1 MCQSTSLELKQFHYM
16 MLKWEWKVKWK
27 CSSLVS
33 DSSRPHEL
41 QPTRLLCLW
50 NSPGKNTGVDCHSLL
65 QGIFPTQGSNPR
77 LLHCRQILYS
87 LSHLGSH
94 LIVSKALSN
103 WTPDSLSRNFMFTV
117 QQEHSGLFQFT
128 ELANCLFSLRAFELI
143 KFSFCLFTPPTS
155 PSLRS

>member
-65 QGIFPTQGSNPR
+65 QGIFPTQGLNPGLLITGRFFTIWARREEANSDSMLETVLLTCFLVLLLLQSYIIACLRNTAPCLTANPKR
-77 LLHCRQILYS
+77 LCSAHRE
-87 LSHLGSH
+87 
-94 LIVSKALSN
+94 IVWPWLLMNS
-103 WTPDSLSRNFMFTV
+103 
-117 QQEHSGLFQFT
+117 
-128 ELANCLFSLRAFELI
+128 
-143 KFSFCLFTPPTS
+143 
-155 PSLRS
+155 